1 MMSEYTTDMYILECL
16 SRKEKAKRFQFHF
29 SFVYIHYRFDEREHL
44 RCVTCNIDLSDLD
57 RTGPEH
63 VKLIPF
69 RLLSN
74 DVNALPKGVNFV
86 REFLRNAYTYIA
98 AQHEAN

>member
-1 MMSEYTTDMYILECL
+1 MYI
-16 SRKEKAKRFQFHF
+16 RNDKFQMEKAKRSILYS
-29 SFVYIHYRFDEREHL
+29 SFVYIHCRFDEREHL
-44 RCVTCNIDLSDLD
+44 RSVACNIDLSDID
-57 RTGPEH
+57 RTGPDH

-86 REFLRNAYTYIA
+86 REFLRNAHTYIA
-98 AQHEAN
+98 AQLEAN